1 MILAVDVGNTETV
14 LGLFDDLELVRMWR
28 LSSVRARTADELAL
42 IVDGLLGRVPADP
55 PGHIIVASVVPA
67 LNRVWAGAG
76 ERLEVPF
83 SFLDGAARLPIR
95 LDVDHPLEV
104 GADRIANTLAVSRR
118 FGRDAIVV
126 DLGTATTCD
135 CVTADGV
142 FFGGTIAPGPL
153 TALEHLSRVTAQ
165 LPQVEIAKPARV
177 IGRNTLECIR
187 SGGFYAVVD
196 GIDGMV
202 RRIRREWEDGEPIV
216 IATGGLAELIG
227 RHCETVD
234 RIEPALTLTGLALAH
249 AHMRGGAAETGGR

>member
-14 LGLFDDLELVRMWR
+14 LGLFDDLDLVRMWR
-28 LSSVRARTADELAL
+28 LSTVRGRTADELVL
-42 IVDGLLGRVPADP
+42 IVDGLLKRASTNPAR
-55 PGHIIVASVVPA
+55 HIIVASVVPS
-67 LNRVWAGAG
+67 LNRIWAGAG
-76 ERLEVPF
+76 ERLDAPL
-83 SFLDGAARLPIR
+83 SFLDGTARLPIR

-104 GADRIANTLAVSRR
+104 GADRIANTLAVSRL

-142 FFGGTIAPGPL
+142 FLGGTIAPGPL
-153 TALEHLSRVTAQ
+153 TALDHLSRMTAQ

-196 GIDGMV
+196 AIDGMV
-202 RRIRREWEDGEPIV
+202 RRIRGEWKDGEPMV
-216 IATGGLAELIG
+216 VATGGLAELIG
-227 RHCETVD
+227 RHCETVE
-234 RIEPALTLTGLALAH
+234 RIEPALTLTGLAIAH
-249 AHMRGGAAETGGR
+249 AHMTDGGTTGKDR

>member
-1 MILAVDVGNTETV
+1 VILAIDVGNTETA
-14 LGLFDDLELVRMWR
+14 LGLFDDLELLRMWR
-28 LSSVRARTADELAL
+28 LATVSRRTADELAL
-42 IVDGLLGRVPADP
+42 TVDGLLWRADIGAP
-55 PGHIIVASVVPA
+55 EHAIVASVVPA
-67 LNRVWAGAG
+67 LNRIWSGAA
-76 ERLEVPF
+76 ERLDVPLE
-83 SFLDGAARLPIR
+83 FLHGAARLPIR

-104 GADRIANTLAVSRR
+104 GADRIANTLAVSEG

-142 FFGGTIAPGPL
+142 FLGGTIAPGPL
-153 TALEHLSRVTAQ
+153 TALDHLSRMTAQ
-165 LPQVEIAKPARV
+165 LPQVEMAKPARV

-202 RRIRREWEDGEPIV
+202 RRIRAEWADGEPIV
-216 IATGGLAELIG
+216 VATGGLAELIG

-249 AHMRGGAAETGGR
+249 RHMREGGG

>member
-14 LGLFDDLELVRMWR
+14 LGLFDELELVRLWR
-28 LSSVRARTADELAL
+28 LSTVRGRTADELAL
-42 IVDGLLGRVPADP
+42 IVDGLLRRAPAGAP
-55 PGHIIVASVVPA
+55 AHVIVASVVPA
-67 LNRVWAGAG
+67 LNRIWADAG
-76 ERLEVPF
+76 ERLGVPLA
-83 SFLDGAARLPIR
+83 FLDGAARLPIR

-104 GADRIANTLAVSRR
+104 GADRIANTLAVSRLH
-118 FGRDAIVV
+118 GRDAIVV

-142 FFGGTIAPGPL
+142 FMGGTIAPGPL
-153 TALEHLSRVTAQ
+153 TALDHLSRMTAQ

-177 IGRNTLECIR
+177 IGRNTLDCIR

-202 RRIRREWEDGEPIV
+202 RRIREEWEGGDPIV
-216 IATGGLAELIG
+216 VATGGLAELIG

-234 RIEPALTLTGLALAH
+234 RIEPALTLTGLAIAH
-249 AHMRGGAAETGGR
+249 RHLRDEAADDG